1 VAGVIP
7 DNLLTNTAVRRA
19 HRRAAKAL
27 LVGLGDTATI
37 WFEPPFQP
45 ADDARLPD
53 FVVLDPSLGLVVATV
68 FEHTEGE
75 EVLGALRGELRVSE
89 AGAET
94 IRANPLERAESFVA
108 ELRAV
113 FSADPLL
120 SFVPVAG
127 IAAFPYVQRAA
138 AEELGFDTVVPLERC
153 LFAEEIDAV
162 IREDTAVSLQRIL
175 NRVLEGGVEDL
186 IDDDTQSRIRAVI
199 HPEVLIGAEPEQGSL
214 FQPSDAETDVVRVMD
229 LHQERFA
236 KRLNHGHR
244 VIRGV
249 AGSGKTLILVT
260 RARLLS
266 RTNPAG
272 EVLVTCFTKA
282 LASVLR
288 AQLSSCPNV
297 KVMTLDQLASELIQ
311 SAWLKHPGFRGTRTP
326 YSVALDAIER
336 RPPQRFRAVMV
347 DEAQDFDDDALR
359 LCVAL
364 TEPRADGTGDLL
376 LVADAAQRI
385 YDRSFTWSAAG
396 IQARGRT
403 SVLRV
408 NYRNTQEVL
417 AFASAF
423 VDADTEAD
431 GMEVP
436 VAARDDLDTDDEVV
450 VVPAEASERHG
461 DAPSVCFVND
471 LDAEIDAV
479 VEAVSNWYS
488 DRLPSRSIAVL
499 MQSGTDG
506 SRAERLVAALTA
518 RNVPAFWATESSESK
533 GRVGM
538 TEEAVIV
545 STIHSAK
552 GLEFPRV
559 VVCGLFQRG
568 TGEWVSRNRNA
579 LYVGFT
585 RAIDELAVIATSGS
599 PYVAQLRQAAEAATV
614 ASLA

>member
-1 VAGVIP
+1 MAGVIP
-7 DNLLTNTAVRRA
+7 DNLLTNTAAGRA
-19 HRRAAKAL
+19 HRRVAKAL
-27 LVGLGDTATI
+27 LVGLGDAATI

-89 AGAET
+89 AGGET
-94 IRANPLERAESFVA
+94 TRANPLERAESFVV

-113 FSADPLL
+113 FSDDPLL
-120 SFVPVAG
+120 SSVPVAG

-138 AEELGFDTVVPLERC
+138 AEALGFDTVVPLERC
-153 LFAEEIDAV
+153 LFADEIDGV
-162 IREDTAVSLQRIL
+162 IREDTSVSLQRIL

-186 IDDDTQSRIRAVI
+186 IDDDTQARIRAVI

-214 FQPSDAETDVVRVMD
+214 FQPSDTEIDVVRVMD

-311 SAWLKHPGFRGTRTP
+311 SAGLEHPGFRGARTP
-326 YSVALDAIER
+326 YSVALDAIGL

-364 TEPRADGTGDLL
+364 TEPRADGMGDLL
-376 LVADAAQRI
+376 IVADSAQRI
-385 YDRSFTWSAAG
+385 YDRSFSWSAAG

-423 VDADTEAD
+423 VDADSAAD

-436 VAARDDLDTDDEVV
+436 VAARDDLDTDDEIV

-461 DAPSVCFVND
+461 DAPTVRFVDD

-479 VEAVSNWYS
+479 VEAVGEWYS

-518 RNVPAFWATESSESK
+518 RNVPAFWATESSASK
-533 GRVGM
+533 GRVGL

-559 VVCGLFQRG
+559 VVCGLSQRG

-585 RAIDELAVIATSGS
+585 RAIDELAVVAIDGS
-599 PYVAQLRQAAEAATV
+599 PYVAQLRQAAEAAAATGPT
-614 ASLA
+614 

>member
-1 VAGVIP
+1 
-7 DNLLTNTAVRRA
+7 
-19 HRRAAKAL
+19 
-27 LVGLGDTATI
+27 
-37 WFEPPFQP
+37 
-45 ADDARLPD
+45 
-53 FVVLDPSLGLVVATV
+53 
-68 FEHTEGE
+68 
-75 EVLGALRGELRVSE
+75 
-89 AGAET
+89 
-94 IRANPLERAESFVA
+94 
-108 ELRAV
+108 
-113 FSADPLL
+113 
-120 SFVPVAG
+120 
-127 IAAFPYVQRAA
+127 
-138 AEELGFDTVVPLERC
+138 
-153 LFAEEIDAV
+153 
-162 IREDTAVSLQRIL
+162 
-175 NRVLEGGVEDL
+175 
-186 IDDDTQSRIRAVI
+186 
-199 HPEVLIGAEPEQGSL
+199 
-214 FQPSDAETDVVRVMD
+214 MD

>member
-1 VAGVIP
+1 MAGVIP
-7 DNLLTNTAVRRA
+7 DNLLTNTAVGRA
-19 HRRAAKAL
+19 HRRVAKAL
-27 LVGLGDTATI
+27 LVGLGDAATI

-94 IRANPLERAESFVA
+94 TRANPLERAESFVT

-120 SFVPVAG
+120 SSVPVAG

-138 AEELGFDTVVPLERC
+138 AEALGFDTVVPLERC
-153 LFAEEIDAV
+153 LFADEIDGV
-162 IREDTAVSLQRIL
+162 IREDTSVSLQRIL

-186 IDDDTQSRIRAVI
+186 IDDDTQARIRAVI

-214 FQPSDAETDVVRVMD
+214 FQPSDTEIDVVRVMD

-288 AQLSSCPNV
+288 AQLSSCSNV

-311 SAWLKHPGFRGTRTP
+311 SAGLEHPGFRGARTP
-326 YSVALDAIER
+326 YSVALDAIGL

-364 TEPRADGTGDLL
+364 TEPRADGMGDLL
-376 LVADAAQRI
+376 IVADSAQRI
-385 YDRSFTWSAAG
+385 YDRSFSWSAAG

-423 VDADTEAD
+423 VDADSAAD

-436 VAARDDLDTDDEVV
+436 VAARDDLDTDDEIV

-461 DAPSVCFVND
+461 DAPTVRFVDD

-479 VEAVSNWYS
+479 VEAVGEWYS

-518 RNVPAFWATESSESK
+518 RNVPAFWATESSASK
-533 GRVGM
+533 GRVGL

-559 VVCGLFQRG
+559 VVCGLSQRG

-585 RAIDELAVIATSGS
+585 RAIDELAVVAIDGS
-599 PYVAQLRQAAEAATV
+599 PYVAQLRQAAEAAAATGPT
-614 ASLA
+614 